1 MKNIFAGLIVVAVLG
16 LRFYLHYRRLSKGHE
31 LNKPT
36 NALFGGDNGEAA
48 KKRK

>member
-1 MKNIFAGLIVVAVLG
+1 MRSVFAGLVVVGILG
-16 LRFYLHYRRLSKGHE
+16 LRAYLHYRRISKGHE

-36 NALFGGDNGEAA
+36 NALFGGDYGEAA